1 MKKTIII
8 SSVFLMWA
16 MFANAQ
22 ENTTDNRE
30 NLQFGLKVGG
40 SYSNVYDAEGEDFDA
55 DAKFGFT
62 GGIFVAIPIGK
73 YLGVQPEIN
82 ITQKGFK
89 GNGTIL
95 FMPYSFK
102 RTTTFLEVPLLMA
115 FKPSE
120 FITVLAGPQFSYLL
134 SQHDVF
140 TSSIINSD
148 QEQEFDQDNIRK
160 NLLGIA
166 CGLDINMKNVVLG
179 GRMSWDI
186 MNNKGDG
193 TSATPRYKNICTQ
206 VTIGYKF

>member
-16 MFANAQ
+16 MFASAQ
-22 ENTTDNRE
+22 NETDNRE
-30 NLQFGLKVGG
+30 NFQFGLKAGL
-40 SYSNVYDAEGEDFDA
+40 SYSNVYDAKGENFDA
-55 DAKFGFT
+55 DAKFGLT

-73 YLGVQPEIN
+73 YLGVQPELN

-89 GNGTIL
+89 GNGTLLII
-95 FMPYSFK
+95 PYSFK

-120 FITVLAGPQFSYLL
+120 FLTILAGPQFSYLL
-134 SQHDVF
+134 SQRDVF
-140 TSSIINSD
+140 SSSIITTD
-148 QEQEFDQDNIRK
+148 QENEFQNNIRK

-166 CGLDINMKNVVLG
+166 CGLDINLKNFVLG

-193 TSATPRYKNICTQ
+193 TSNTPRYKNICTQ
-206 VTIGYKF
+206 VTVGYKF

>member
-8 SSVFLMWA
+8 SSLFLMWA
-16 MFANAQ
+16 MFASAQ
-22 ENTTDNRE
+22 NETDNRE
-30 NLQFGLKVGG
+30 RFQFGLKAGG
-40 SYSNVYDAEGEDFDA
+40 SYSNVYDAKGEDFDA
-55 DAKFGFT
+55 DAKFGLT

-73 YLGVQPEIN
+73 YLGVQPELN

-89 GNGTIL
+89 GNGTLL

-102 RTTTFLEVPLLMA
+102 RTTTFLEIPLLMA

-134 SQHDVF
+134 SQRDEF
-140 TSSIINSD
+140 SSSLVSTI
-148 QEQEFDQDNIRK
+148 QENEFDQDNIRK

-166 CGLDINMKNVVLG
+166 CGLDINLKSIVLG

-193 TSATPRYKNICTQ
+193 TSDTPRYKNLCTQ